1 VSYLCILETL
11 SLSFARILFS
21 HRFCFPEEV
30 IGALAS
36 HEELAGGV
44 SISRVGLELPLCP
57 LVIGST
63 PRPTAPRLERGMGLC
78 LRFFDSFISL
88 CLGVLTFLNFLA
100 SVASNTTITVWADA
114 INTIYNEIGGYL
126 LRLFLLL
133 FSIVVL
139 MFLILSFSLDR
150 FCHNL
155 RSMDYWKLLH
165 VNLEHQ
171 SLVSL
176 VEILVMSFPF
186 VSIC

>member
-1 VSYLCILETL
+1 VSYLQFLETL

-21 HRFCFPEEV
+21 YRFCFPEEV

-36 HEELAGGV
+36 HEELAGGA
-44 SISRVGLELPLCP
+44 SISRVGLELPPRP
-57 LVIGST
+57 LVVGST
-63 PRPTAPRLERGMGLC
+63 PRPTSPRLERGMGLY

-88 CLGVLTFLNFLA
+88 RLCVLTFFIFLA
-100 SVASNTTITVWADA
+100 SAASDTTITVWADA
-114 INTIYNEIGGYL
+114 INTVYNEIGGYL

-150 FCHNL
+150 FRHNL

-176 VEILVMSFPF
+176 VELLVMSFPF
-186 VSIC
+186 VSVC